1 MQHPNSS
8 QVLRSDSLCKSV
20 LRPRDNTRDKVDG
33 TLQVA
38 GGDDFSVA
46 LSCASSVAP
55 APIAP
60 TKFRNIAHIWAHC
73 LSDKKYQEMII
84 VYHCYCV
91 CAIRL
96 LYLNHCLRSWS
107 PLQLL
112 RLKLWTDCFSP
123 EPLEPLEPLQF
134 RQDACPIQCGEH
146 LERDSHNIA
155 WHQRHVNILRVH
167 HVRKGSCLSIG
178 VAKVLGLNM
187 RWKSISVSKNGCLWP
202 SDAFRF
208 LGQEVVWQLL
218 IRKCICRQL
227 HNCGLEARTK
237 DLAVVANHFALHLGF
252 SGWWSFSQA
261 VNELLLSWTQNCK
274 WIAKTGMAEHGV
286 HMAGLTL
293 PHRQLLKFPE
303 KKLGLQP
310 EDPWQDPLGR
320 EKMWSSSPL
329 DDTLP

>member
-123 EPLEPLEPLQF
+123 RAPRAPTVQ
-134 RQDACPIQCGEH
+134 
-146 LERDSHNIA
+146 
-155 WHQRHVNILRVH
+155 
-167 HVRKGSCLSIG
+167 
-178 VAKVLGLNM
+178 
-187 RWKSISVSKNGCLWP
+187 
-202 SDAFRF
+202 
-208 LGQEVVWQLL
+208 
-218 IRKCICRQL
+218 
-227 HNCGLEARTK
+227 AR
-237 DLAVVANHFALHLGF
+237 
-252 SGWWSFSQA
+252 
-261 VNELLLSWTQNCK
+261 C
-274 WIAKTGMAEHGV
+274 
-286 HMAGLTL
+286 L
-293 PHRQLLKFPE
+293 PHSMWRAPWT
-303 KKLGLQP
+303 GQP
-310 EDPWQDPLGR
+310 QHRMTPTSCEHFKSTSCPKGILF
-320 EKMWSSSPL
+320 KYWSSKGARIEYAL
-329 DDTLP
+329 EVNLC